1 MQDTATHAA
10 AKRLLEDIG
19 YEGTSAR
26 PIERWFFFRDWAT
39 KPSGEDTYACVSG
52 VVGVRAFTRRARGRE
67 ARERRATRPHAL
79 CARGDPAGHAGAL
92 QIGAFA
98 RHASPRHVA
107 PPSIHHPSLG
117 RTRMW
122 EWQHDTL
129 GTDALGRFFDA
140 IGFFFF
146 LVTRS
151 GRDELKKRAQ
161 LARVRENSPRLL
173 PPVRKPHPRG
183 ERRAVTTATTLEK
196 GIRALESA
204 SPAAPFDVTLLE
216 EKQAEPLFLA
226 AAPAA
231 GGGGGASKDLP
242 AGVAGSAQL
251 ALGARFAKLASEC
264 AIVLMHEEE
273 DVGNKAYM
281 IEAIRVG
288 VVDVVRFPLVA
299 QSMRTLWQH
308 AVRRMIRV
316 AARETRRSER
326 PASARASGGGRR
338 VVGGTERRSDRASA
352 DSGDSTASEEGR
364 LKRGAS
370 SPESV
375 LPEAPKSGA
384 GGVGGT
390 GAATGGKRKAGA
402 TGSSGSG
409 SDGGD
414 KESAAAKGKEDGGKK
429 SVSGA
434 KAGNAAA
441 AASGPAGKPKPQP
454 RSTQQW
460 RAAEQRGRRL
470 AIKPHTAVVGGVAG
484 VGPGSLNPGVMPGGG
499 AMRGGGGVYYHPGAV
514 GGQPGMAPGAHAG
527 VLGQTQTMT
536 INGQQVQVWVP
547 MNASGGGVA
556 YGAPGQGGHRGGAG
570 GALGSSPPR
579 GEEGEGSTGG
589 AGHFYAAPN
598 AGAPQMF
605 HGHPG
610 AGGGML
616 LVQQANG
623 QQVWV
628 PAQHGMH
635 HGMHSGNAS
644 HGVNNGTQMWKEDT
658 ARVSDADVGGSRGDG
673 ATRRMEAGAVSQ
685 ISQMSQM
692 RVPLGLG
699 LKRSDS
705 LQQMVESSGLLDG
718 DEPNARVDRRGEIPK
733 ASRAFDGSK
742 LEGGAMDADMF
753 RDAEMLEEDA
763 LDAILAHAR
772 DGNLLSFDGMDEA
785 MLEAAAGPEQGVRRA

>member
-1 MQDTATHAA
+1 M
-10 AKRLLEDIG
+10 
-19 YEGTSAR
+19 
-26 PIERWFFFRDWAT
+26 
-39 KPSGEDTYACVSG
+39 
-52 VVGVRAFTRRARGRE
+52 
-67 ARERRATRPHAL
+67 
-79 CARGDPAGHAGAL
+79 
-92 QIGAFA
+92 
-98 RHASPRHVA
+98 
-107 PPSIHHPSLG
+107 
-117 RTRMW
+117 
-122 EWQHDTL
+122 
-129 GTDALGRFFDA
+129 
-140 IGFFFF
+140 
-146 LVTRS
+146 
-151 GRDELKKRAQ
+151 
-161 LARVRENSPRLL
+161 
-173 PPVRKPHPRG
+173 
-183 ERRAVTTATTLEK
+183 
-196 GIRALESA
+196 
-204 SPAAPFDVTLLE
+204 E

-231 GGGGGASKDLP
+231 GGGGAASKDLP

-375 LPEAPKSGA
+375 LPETVKSGA
-384 GGVGGT
+384 GGTGGT

-414 KESAAAKGKEDGGKK
+414 KESAAKGKEDGGKK
-429 SVSGA
+429 SVTGA

-484 VGPGSLNPGVMPGGG
+484 VGPGSLNPGAMPGGG
-499 AMRGGGGVYYHPGAV
+499 AMRGGGGVYYHSGAV
-514 GGQPGMAPGAHAG
+514 GGQPGMAPGAHAHAG

-547 MNASGGGVA
+547 MNASGGNVA
-556 YGAPGQGGHRGGAG
+556 YGAPGQGGRRGGAG

-589 AGHFYAAPN
+589 PGHFYAAPN

-628 PAQHGMH
+628 PAQPGH
-635 HGMHSGNAS
+635 HGMHSGAAG
-644 HGVNNGTQMWKEDT
+644 HGGANGAQMWKEDT
-658 ARVSDADVGGSRGDG
+658 TRVSDADVGGTRGDG
-673 ATRRMEAGAVSQ
+673 ALRQMEAGAVSQ
-685 ISQMSQM
+685 MSHMSQM
-692 RVPLGLG
+692 RGADGIPGIPGIPGISGISGISGIPSSGMDGSGSSRNGGGVPLGLG

-718 DEPNARVDRRGEIPK
+718 DEPNARVASRGEAK
-733 ASRAFDGSK
+733 AGGSAASRAFDGSK

>member
-1 MQDTATHAA
+1 
-10 AKRLLEDIG
+10 
-19 YEGTSAR
+19 
-26 PIERWFFFRDWAT
+26 
-39 KPSGEDTYACVSG
+39 
-52 VVGVRAFTRRARGRE
+52 
-67 ARERRATRPHAL
+67 
-79 CARGDPAGHAGAL
+79 
-92 QIGAFA
+92 
-98 RHASPRHVA
+98 
-107 PPSIHHPSLG
+107 
-117 RTRMW
+117 
-122 EWQHDTL
+122 
-129 GTDALGRFFDA
+129 
-140 IGFFFF
+140 
-146 LVTRS
+146 
-151 GRDELKKRAQ
+151 
-161 LARVRENSPRLL
+161 
-173 PPVRKPHPRG
+173 
-183 ERRAVTTATTLEK
+183 
-196 GIRALESA
+196 
-204 SPAAPFDVTLLE
+204 
-216 EKQAEPLFLA
+216 
-226 AAPAA
+226 
-231 GGGGGASKDLP
+231 
-242 AGVAGSAQL
+242 
-251 ALGARFAKLASEC
+251 
-264 AIVLMHEEE
+264 
-273 DVGNKAYM
+273 
-281 IEAIRVG
+281 
-288 VVDVVRFPLVA
+288 
-299 QSMRTLWQH
+299 MRTLWQH

-338 VVGGTERRSDRASA
+338 VAGGGTERRSDRASA

-375 LPEAPKSGA
+375 LPTTAPKSSAGPSSGGA
-384 GGVGGT
+384 GT

-409 SDGGD
+409 D
-414 KESAAAKGKEDGGKK
+414 KECDKECDKEGLPKGKEDGGKK
-429 SVSGA
+429 SVSDRARAGNA
-434 KAGNAAA
+434 GSAGNAA
-441 AASGPAGKPKPQP
+441 PAGKPKPQP

-484 VGPGSLNPGVMPGGG
+484 VGPGSLNPGAMPGGG

-514 GGQPGMAPGAHAG
+514 GGQPGMAPGAHAHAG

-547 MNASGGGVA
+547 MNAGGGGVA
-556 YGAPGQGGHRGGAG
+556 YGAPGQGGRRGGAG

-579 GEEGEGSTGG
+579 GEEGEGSTAGP
-589 AGHFYAAPN
+589 GHFYAAPN

-610 AGGGML
+610 AHGGGML

-628 PAQHGMH
+628 PAQPSGH
-635 HGMHSGNAS
+635 HGMHSGNAPGG
-644 HGVNNGTQMWKEDT
+644 HGNGNAAMWKEDT
-658 ARVSDADVGGSRGDG
+658 TRGVSDADFEATRADG
-673 ATRRMEAGAVSQ
+673 ALRRMEASAVSQ
-685 ISQMSQM
+685 MSGARAGDGM
-692 RVPLGLG
+692 SVPSSPLDGPGSSRHGGGVPLGLG

-718 DEPNARVDRRGEIPK
+718 DEPNAHHAPHAPPRRGEPK
-733 ASRAFDGSK
+733 AGGASAASRAFDGSK

>member
-1 MQDTATHAA
+1 LKKT
-10 AKRLLEDIG
+10 
-19 YEGTSAR
+19 
-26 PIERWFFFRDWAT
+26 
-39 KPSGEDTYACVSG
+39 
-52 VVGVRAFTRRARGRE
+52 RAR
-67 ARERRATRPHAL
+67 A
-79 CARGDPAGHAGAL
+79 C
-92 QIGAFA
+92 
-98 RHASPRHVA
+98 
-107 PPSIHHPSLG
+107 
-117 RTRMW
+117 
-122 EWQHDTL
+122 
-129 GTDALGRFFDA
+129 
-140 IGFFFF
+140 
-146 LVTRS
+146 
-151 GRDELKKRAQ
+151 
-161 LARVRENSPRLL
+161 VRENSPRLL

-231 GGGGGASKDLP
+231 GGGGAASKDLP

-375 LPEAPKSGA
+375 LPETVKSGA
-384 GGVGGT
+384 GGTGGT

-414 KESAAAKGKEDGGKK
+414 KESAAKGKEDGGKK
-429 SVSGA
+429 SVTGA

-484 VGPGSLNPGVMPGGG
+484 VGPGSLNPGAMPGGG
-499 AMRGGGGVYYHPGAV
+499 AMRGGGGVYYHSGAV
-514 GGQPGMAPGAHAG
+514 GGQPGMAPGAHAHAG

-547 MNASGGGVA
+547 MNASGGNVA
-556 YGAPGQGGHRGGAG
+556 YGAPGQGGRRGGAG

-589 AGHFYAAPN
+589 PGHFYAAPN

-628 PAQHGMH
+628 PAQPGH
-635 HGMHSGNAS
+635 HGMHSGAAG
-644 HGVNNGTQMWKEDT
+644 HGGANGAQMWKEDT
-658 ARVSDADVGGSRGDG
+658 TRVSDADVGGTRGDG
-673 ATRRMEAGAVSQ
+673 ALRQMEAGAVSQ
-685 ISQMSQM
+685 MSHMSQM
-692 RVPLGLG
+692 RGADGIPGIPGIPGISGISGIPSSGMDGSGSSRNGGGVPLGLG

-718 DEPNARVDRRGEIPK
+718 DEPNARVASRGEAK
-733 ASRAFDGSK
+733 AGGSAASRAFDGSK

>member
-1 MQDTATHAA
+1 MASPAPTPSTPDLIQASRPGFPKGLRVLFVMQDTATHAA

-19 YEGTSAR
+19 YE
-26 PIERWFFFRDWAT
+26 
-39 KPSGEDTYACVSG
+39 
-52 VVGVRAFTRRARGRE
+52 
-67 ARERRATRPHAL
+67 
-79 CARGDPAGHAGAL
+79 
-92 QIGAFA
+92 
-98 RHASPRHVA
+98 
-107 PPSIHHPSLG
+107 
-117 RTRMW
+117 
-122 EWQHDTL
+122 
-129 GTDALGRFFDA
+129 
-140 IGFFFF
+140 
-146 LVTRS
+146 
-151 GRDELKKRAQ
+151 
-161 LARVRENSPRLL
+161 
-173 PPVRKPHPRG
+173 
-183 ERRAVTTATTLEK
+183 VTTATTLEK

-231 GGGGGASKDLP
+231 GGGGAASKDLP

-375 LPEAPKSGA
+375 LPETVKSGA
-384 GGVGGT
+384 GGTGGT

-414 KESAAAKGKEDGGKK
+414 KESAAKGKEDGGKK
-429 SVSGA
+429 SVTGA

-484 VGPGSLNPGVMPGGG
+484 VGPGSLNPGAMPGGG
-499 AMRGGGGVYYHPGAV
+499 AMRGGGGVYYHSGAV
-514 GGQPGMAPGAHAG
+514 GGQPGMAPGAHAHAG

-547 MNASGGGVA
+547 MNASGGNVA
-556 YGAPGQGGHRGGAG
+556 YGAPGQGGRRGGAG

-589 AGHFYAAPN
+589 PGHFYAAPN

-628 PAQHGMH
+628 PAQPGH
-635 HGMHSGNAS
+635 HGMHSGAAG
-644 HGVNNGTQMWKEDT
+644 HGGANGAQMWKEDT
-658 ARVSDADVGGSRGDG
+658 TRVSDADVGGTRGDG
-673 ATRRMEAGAVSQ
+673 ALRQMEAGAVSQ
-685 ISQMSQM
+685 MSHMSQM
-692 RVPLGLG
+692 RGADGIPGIPGIPGISGISGIPSSGMDGSGSSRNGGGVPLGLG

-718 DEPNARVDRRGEIPK
+718 DEPNARVASRGEAK
-733 ASRAFDGSK
+733 AGGSAASRAFDGSK

>member
-1 MQDTATHAA
+1 MAA
-10 AKRLLEDIG
+10 A
-19 YEGTSAR
+19 AR
-26 PIERWFFFRDWAT
+26 FGRD
-39 KPSGEDTYACVSG
+39 D
-52 VVGVRAFTRRARGRE
+52 
-67 ARERRATRPHAL
+67 
-79 CARGDPAGHAGAL
+79 
-92 QIGAFA
+92 
-98 RHASPRHVA
+98 SPR
-107 PPSIHHPSLG
+107 P
-117 RTRMW
+117 
-122 EWQHDTL
+122 
-129 GTDALGRFFDA
+129 
-140 IGFFFF
+140 
-146 LVTRS
+146 
-151 GRDELKKRAQ
+151 
-161 LARVRENSPRLL
+161 L
-173 PPVRKPHPRG
+173 PPVRKKKPLWYHFCG
-183 ERRAVTTATTLEK
+183 VRRAVTTATTLEK

-204 SPAAPFDVTLLE
+204 SPAAPFDVALLE

-231 GGGGGASKDLP
+231 GGGGAASKDLP

-338 VVGGTERRSDRASA
+338 AVGGTERRSDRASA
-352 DSGDSTASEEGR
+352 DSGESTASEEGR

-375 LPEAPKSGA
+375 LPAAAPKSG
-384 GGVGGT
+384 GGAGT

-409 SDGGD
+409 SDKEAD
-414 KESAAAKGKEDGGKK
+414 KEGAKGKEDGGKK
-429 SVSGA
+429 SVSGV

-484 VGPGSLNPGVMPGGG
+484 VGPGSLNPGAMPGGG
-499 AMRGGGGVYYHPGAV
+499 AMRGGGGVYYHTGAV
-514 GGQPGMAPGAHAG
+514 GGQPGMAPGAHAHAG

-556 YGAPGQGGHRGGAG
+556 YGAPGQGGRRGGAG

-579 GEEGEGSTGG
+579 GEEGEGSTAGP
-589 AGHFYAAPN
+589 GHFYAAGP

-628 PAQHGMH
+628 PAQPGH
-635 HGMHSGNAS
+635 HVHSGNATGGT
-644 HGVNNGTQMWKEDT
+644 HGTQMWKEDT
-658 ARVSDADVGGSRGDG
+658 TRVSDADIGTRADG
-673 ATRRMEAGAVSQ
+673 ALRRMEASAVSQ
-685 ISQMSQM
+685 MRGACADGISGSLDGSGSTV
-692 RVPLGLG
+692 RHGGGVPLGLG

-718 DEPNARVDRRGEIPK
+718 DEPNEPNAHPRRGEPK
-733 ASRAFDGSK
+733 AGGASASRGGGAFDGSK

>member
-1 MQDTATHAA
+1 M
-10 AKRLLEDIG
+10 
-19 YEGTSAR
+19 
-26 PIERWFFFRDWAT
+26 
-39 KPSGEDTYACVSG
+39 
-52 VVGVRAFTRRARGRE
+52 
-67 ARERRATRPHAL
+67 
-79 CARGDPAGHAGAL
+79 
-92 QIGAFA
+92 
-98 RHASPRHVA
+98 
-107 PPSIHHPSLG
+107 
-117 RTRMW
+117 
-122 EWQHDTL
+122 
-129 GTDALGRFFDA
+129 
-140 IGFFFF
+140 
-146 LVTRS
+146 
-151 GRDELKKRAQ
+151 
-161 LARVRENSPRLL
+161 
-173 PPVRKPHPRG
+173 
-183 ERRAVTTATTLEK
+183 
-196 GIRALESA
+196 
-204 SPAAPFDVTLLE
+204 E

-226 AAPAA
+226 AQTAA
-231 GGGGGASKDLP
+231 GSKDLQS
-242 AGVAGSAQL
+242 ASAASGSSSA
-251 ALGARFAKLASEC
+251 AMGARFAKLTSEC

-338 VVGGTERRSDRASA
+338 VAGGGTERRSDRASA

-375 LPEAPKSGA
+375 LPTTAPKSSAGPSSGGA
-384 GGVGGT
+384 GT

-409 SDGGD
+409 D
-414 KESAAAKGKEDGGKK
+414 KECDKECDKEGLPKGKEDGGKK
-429 SVSGA
+429 SVSDRARAGNA
-434 KAGNAAA
+434 GSAGNAA
-441 AASGPAGKPKPQP
+441 PAGKPKPQP

-484 VGPGSLNPGVMPGGG
+484 VGPGSLNPGAMPGGG

-514 GGQPGMAPGAHAG
+514 GGQPGMAPGAHAHAG

-547 MNASGGGVA
+547 MNAGGGGVA
-556 YGAPGQGGHRGGAG
+556 YGAPGQGGRRGGAG

-635 HGMHSGNAS
+635 SGMHSGNAS

-685 ISQMSQM
+685 MSHMSQM
-692 RVPLGLG
+692 RGADGIPGIPGIPGISGISGISSSGMDGSGSSRNGGGVPLGLG

-733 ASRAFDGSK
+733 ASSTRAFDGSK